1 MQLYEIPMFEQ
12 GNVDQFLALVAR
24 RLGKLKRG
32 GVANKETAAIAVLR
46 DWNSGKVKYCTVPP
60 PELLNPDA
68 QQLEEIETRLV
79 DGFSEEFDYQS
90 ADIRVLQ
97 DAHDDSTGYVVMQA
111 SRMEPAAEAPMEM
124 QAASRPT
131 SAKGKKAP
139 KKATDASGSRATRAT
154 RSASN
159 AGEQEMKIGPSADYD
174 FDTDFH

>member
-12 GNVDQFLALVAR
+12 GNVDQFLGLVAR

-32 GVANKETAAIAVLR
+32 GVVNKEAAAIAVLR

-79 DGFSEEFDYQS
+79 DGFAEEFDFQS

-97 DAHDDSTGYVVMQA
+97 DAHDDSTGYVVMQS

-124 QAASRPT
+124 QAAPQRPA
-131 SAKGKKAP
+131 SAKGKKT
-139 KKATDASGSRATRAT
+139 KKATAASGSKTTRAT
-154 RSASN
+154 RSASS
-159 AGEQEMKIGPSADYD
+159 AGEQEMKIAPAEDYD